1 MEIIVSA
8 ETDIRLV
15 ARAAAETQGIE
26 TSSLTVGRWLRW
38 LRSEHSMIRLYQISI
53 RLVGIPS
60 YVSVHLVR
68 HKIGVEHFVRSQR
81 DTSMNPVDYDRRKAP
96 QDALVNHRM
105 VLNPQSLINI
115 SQVRLCNKADQAT
128 RNVWYNVLLVIWG
141 HENPY
146 ISAISE
152 VMMPRCEYRGGVCHE
167 LRPCGKYPHYKC
179 GTKMTRA

>member
-8 ETDIRLV
+8 ETDIQTV
-15 ARAAAETQGIE
+15 ARAAADTQGIDPVQ
-26 TSSLTVGRWLRW
+26 LTVDRWLKW
-38 LRSEHSMIRLYQISI
+38 LHSEHSMIRLYQISI
-53 RLVGIPS
+53 KLVGIPS

-68 HKIGVEHFVRSQR
+68 HKIGAEHFVRSQR
-81 DTSMNPVDYDRRKAP
+81 DTSMNPVDYDRRRAP

-115 SQVRLCNKADQAT
+115 SQVRLCSKADHET
-128 RNVWYNVLLVIWG
+128 RNVWHHVLLAIQG
-141 HENPY
+141 HEDPY

-167 LRPCGKYPHYKC
+167 LQPCGRCPHYTSVKEV
-179 GTKMTRA
+179 KK